1 MASTNFDALSV
12 RLSRM
17 IEDAVAAA
25 TTDGDRFTSAYRDLL
40 LNSGSRK
47 LLKRAVDEKND
58 DLLRAYTNI
67 EAQSLA
73 SNVKTLAS
81 WTGGVQ
87 AILSVY
93 NATDETQVFPADPSM
108 KEAIQNGHNK
118 YLLATATQQRYIL
131 EAASFF
137 LIGGTT
143 TSSIRLTYVKAY
155 TDLAAND
162 AGGAG
167 DILIPSQ
174 YYEMVLDYALMVFC
188 EENPTNENIV
198 RLQQLKA
205 RYG

>member
-1 MASTNFDALSV
+1 MASTNFDALSI

-17 IEDAVAAA
+17 IEDAVSAA

-58 DLLRAYTNI
+58 DLMRAYINT
-67 EAQSLA
+67 EAQTLS
-73 SNVKTLAS
+73 SSTKTLAS

-87 AILSVY
+87 AILQAY
-93 NATDETQVFPADPSM
+93 NVTDEEMVYPAAPTFREELADG
-108 KEAIQNGHNK
+108 ENIYQ
-118 YLLATATQQRYIL
+118 LATATQQRYIIH
-131 EAASFF
+131 AASV
-137 LIGGTT
+137 LIFGGTA
-143 TSSIRLTYVKAY
+143 TSSLRLTYVKAY

-162 AGGAG
+162 SGGAG

-174 YYEMVLDYALMVFC
+174 YYEVVLDYALMVFC
-188 EENPTNENIV
+188 EENPSNENIV